1 MSCAWVL
8 VDALSDDAPDFT
20 RQLGLRA
27 RQSADTRRLAIFD
40 NVNVFGAP
48 TVLLHCHEHGFMPL
62 HD

>member
-8 VDALSDDAPDFT
+8 ADARGANARGLT

-27 RQSADTRRLAIFD
+27 RQSDGARRLVVCD
-40 NVNVFGAP
+40 NVNGFGAP
-48 TVLLHCHEHGFMPL
+48 TVLLHHHEHGFMLL